1 MRPFLVLAVLI
12 ASTFPACTPIQ
23 PARGDKAPDPAPA
36 AEPQQA
42 AQGGADK
49 ADKKADERAAKEKE
63 LRNKKRD
70 LDYARI
76 ALDTGA
82 LDREMRT
89 LGADRALANAR
100 HEVDK
105 AQTELDVFLGAQKL
119 RETDEKKLG
128 IDSQTYRAEEAKDEQ
143 AELESMY
150 KEDEF
155 AKKTKELVLKRGK
168 RQVELSDRSL
178 DLARREQ
185 DQFEK
190 HTLPDRERDL
200 RHKLDEAKL
209 DVKKAELD
217 QRKATIEL
225 DVQRRQAED
234 KVHDLEQDVKELEQK
249 LAKETP

>member
-1 MRPFLVLAVLI
+1 MRPVLVLSVLI
-12 ASTFPACTPIQ
+12 ASTFPACKTPD
-23 PARGDKAPDPAPA
+23 AAPA

-42 AQGGADK
+42 AQGGGDK
-49 ADKKADERAAKEKE
+49 DKKSEAEKKADERQAKEKE
-63 LRNKKRD
+63 LRNKKRE

-76 ALDTGA
+76 ALQTGA
-82 LDREMRT
+82 IDREMRT
-89 LGADRALANAR
+89 LAADRALANAR
-100 HEVDK
+100 HEFEK
-105 AQTELDVFLGAQKL
+105 ATADLDVFTKAQSA
-119 RETDEKKLG
+119 REKDEKQLG

-150 KEDEF
+150 KDDEF

-178 DLARREQ
+178 ALAKREQ
-185 DQFEK
+185 EQLEK

-200 RHKLDEAKL
+200 RHKLEEARL
-209 DVKKAELD
+209 DVGKAELE
-217 QRKATIEL
+217 QRKAALEL

>member
-1 MRPFLVLAVLI
+1 MRPVLVLAVLI
-12 ASTFPACTPIQ
+12 ASTFAACKTPD
-23 PARGDKAPDPAPA
+23 AAPA

-42 AQGGADK
+42 AQGGPDK
-49 ADKKADERAAKEKE
+49 DKKPEADKKADERAAKEKE
-63 LRNKKRD
+63 LRNKKRE

-76 ALDTGA
+76 ALETGK

-89 LGADRALANAR
+89 LAADRTLANGK
-100 HEVDK
+100 HEVEK
-105 AQTELDVFLGAQKL
+105 AQADLDVFRKAQKS
-119 RETDEKKLG
+119 READEKQLG

-150 KEDEF
+150 KDDEF

-178 DLARREQ
+178 SLAKREQ
-185 DQFEK
+185 EQFQQ
-190 HTLPDRERDL
+190 HTQPDRERDL
-200 RHKLDEAKL
+200 QHKVDEARL
-209 DVKKAELD
+209 DVQKAELE
-217 QRKATIEL
+217 QRKAALEV